1 MLAGMT
7 DKRKAIRFCALALL
21 VLFGGCLIALF
32 SPRLQVAIVVA
43 SFVGYV
49 ACTRRAL
56 ALCRTDELVFES
68 KSSRTREDAAREAL
82 RAGLVGGSA
91 GALSLGRSVNAA
103 SRFAASGPQQ
113 RRPPTFRRH
122 LEGTR

>member
-1 MLAGMT
+1 MT
-7 DKRKAIRFCALALL
+7 DKRKATGLGGLALA

-56 ALCRTDELVFES
+56 ALCRVDDLVFES
-68 KSSRTREDAAREAL
+68 KRFGSEEQAAREAV
-82 RAGLVGGSA
+82 RAGLVSGSV
-91 GALSLGRSVNAA
+91 GALSFVHTMNATSRPA
-103 SRFAASGPQQ
+103 SFGSAQ
-113 RRPPTFRRH
+113 RAQPAYPRGVERAR
-122 LEGTR
+122 